1 MIEPETSPAPATPD
15 PAASADPSAPGQ
27 PTASSAPATEPSP
40 LDSPGVR
47 AAHERGLARLEREAA
62 LRSVV
67 RARRFDSIAVHGM
80 YGMAAALE
88 NNGSIIEPAY
98 LSPAQHFA
106 DSDTMEAT
114 AAMLAPGWVYSRIAN
129 PTLHYLEE
137 TLALLDGY
145 GFDGETS
152 ATATGSGMAAISMA
166 TQPFLSVDPADG
178 GVPGPMNLVATA
190 RCYGGTYQLFTERY
204 GRERGIEVRLV
215 RDPLDVDEWAARI
228 DERTRFV
235 FGEMPSNPQLSV
247 FDVQA
252 VAEIAHAQGVPL
264 IVDST
269 IATAALMRP
278 LRHGADIVVH
288 SLSKA
293 VGGSGMT
300 IAGAIVSRRGIV
312 SRVGS
317 DELRDDFATWA
328 KLMPLRD
335 HGPSLNGLSALM
347 LLNDLRT
354 LRLRVDA
361 WSRSALR
368 VARFLEAHPKVVGVA
383 YPGLPSFEGHEVAS
397 RYLWLVDG
405 DADGLPVNRYG
416 HLLGF
421 RVAGGH
427 DGARRAFDGLEMIWR
442 ATDLG
447 KAKSVATIPM
457 ISTHQQQGTGGRD
470 LASIPGDLI
479 RLSVGGEHPDD
490 IVADLDRALSRA

>member
-1 MIEPETSPAPATPD
+1 MIEPETARHAETD
-15 PAASADPSAPGQ
+15 EV
-27 PTASSAPATEPSP
+27 PTAPSP
-40 LDSPGVR
+40 LDDPGVR
-47 AAHERGLARLEREAA
+47 AAHERGLRWLEEQAA
-62 LRSVV
+62 HRAVV
-67 RARRFDSIAVHGM
+67 RRRRFDSIAVHGM

-88 NNGSIIEPAY
+88 NNGSINEPAY
-98 LSPAQHFA
+98 LSPAQHFP

-129 PTLHYLEE
+129 PTLRYLEE

-145 GFDGETS
+145 GFDGETT

-166 TQPFLSVDPADG
+166 TQPLLSVAPDSGAR
-178 GVPGPMNLVATA
+178 PGPLNIVATA
-190 RCYGGTYQLFTERY
+190 RCYGGTFQLFSERY
-204 GRERGIEVRLV
+204 GRERGIDVRWI
-215 RDPLDVDEWAARI
+215 REPLDLDEWKERI

-247 FDVQA
+247 FDIEG
-252 VAEIAHAQGVPL
+252 VARLAHDAGAPL

-269 IATAALMRP
+269 IATPALLRP
-278 LRHGADIVVH
+278 IRHGADIVIH

-293 VGGSGMT
+293 AGGSGMS
-300 IAGAIVSRRGIV
+300 IAGAVVARRGIV

-317 DELRDDFATWA
+317 DELRDDFATWV

-335 HGPSLNGLSALM
+335 HGPSLNALSGLF

-361 WSRSALR
+361 WSRSALA
-368 VARFLEAHPKVVGVA
+368 VARFLESHPNVAGVA
-383 YPGLPSFEGHEVAS
+383 YPGLPSDPGHAVAE

-405 DADGLPVNRYG
+405 DPDGLPVNRYG
-416 HLLGF
+416 HLMGF
-421 RVAGGH
+421 RVRG
-427 DGARRAFDGLEMIWR
+427 GARAARRVFDGLEMIWR

-447 KAKSVATIPM
+447 KSKSVAAIPM
-457 ISTHQQQGTGGRD
+457 ISTHQQQGETGRD
-470 LASIPGDLI
+470 LAAVPSDLI

-490 IVADLDRALSRA
+490 LVADLDRALARA

>member
-1 MIEPETSPAPATPD
+1 MIEPEAAPHAAPDAAPTTPA
-15 PAASADPSAPGQ
+15 Q
-27 PTASSAPATEPSP
+27 PSP
-40 LDSPGVR
+40 LDDPGVR
-47 AAHERGLARLEREAA
+47 AAHEAGLAWLESQAA
-62 LRSVV
+62 HRAVV

-88 NNGSIIEPAY
+88 NNGSINEPAY
-98 LSPAQHFA
+98 LSPAQHFP

-129 PTLHYLEE
+129 PTLRYLEE

-145 GFDGETS
+145 GFEGETT
-152 ATATGSGMAAISMA
+152 ATATASGMAAISMA
-166 TQPFLSVDPADG
+166 TQPFLTADAASG
-178 GVPGPMNLVATA
+178 AGPGPANIVATA
-190 RCYGGTYQLFTERY
+190 SCYGGTFQLFSERY
-204 GRERGIEVRLV
+204 GRERGVDVRWV
-215 RDPLDVDEWAARI
+215 RRPLDVDEWAARI

-247 FDVQA
+247 FDIAA
-252 VAEIAHAQGVPL
+252 VAELAHAAGAPL

-269 IATAALMRP
+269 IATPALLRP
-278 LRHGADIVVH
+278 IRHGADVVIH

-293 VGGSGMT
+293 AGGSGMT
-300 IAGAIVSRRGIV
+300 IAGAIVARRGIV

-317 DELRDDFATWA
+317 DELRDDFATWV

-335 HGPSLNGLSALM
+335 HGPSLNALSALF

-361 WSRSALR
+361 WSRSSLI
-368 VARFLEAHPKVVGVA
+368 VARFLEAHPKVVGVS
-383 YPGLPSFEGHEVAS
+383 YPGLEGDPGHQVAS

-405 DADGLPVNRYG
+405 DPDGLPLNRYG
-416 HLLGF
+416 HLMGF
-421 RVAGGH
+421 RVAGGATA
-427 DGARRAFDGLEMIWR
+427 ARRVFDGLQMIWR

-447 KAKSVATIPM
+447 KSKSVAAIPM
-457 ISTHQQQGTGGRD
+457 ISTHQQQGESGRD
-470 LASIPGDLI
+470 LASVPSDLI

-490 IVADLDRALSRA
+490 VIADLERALAQA